1 MLLNGLCKLKLKELF
16 NNNVQNMLQNYSFN
30 NNEERSKILVKIAYL
45 YKDLKMMRKFSNYL
59 RLAANLIQ
67 FSNK

>member
-45 YKDLKMMRKFSNYL
+45 YKDLKMMRKFSNNL